1 MTLLNSSSGYSGA
14 FSARKSFRSIGR
26 WFFGLVNRWVAA
38 FIAQREY
45 QASLAVL
52 RRLSDRELSDM
63 GLHRDQ
69 IGPALEDAAKH
80 RSSRQRPN
88 ALKQRCL

>member
-1 MTLLNSSSGYSGA
+1 
-14 FSARKSFRSIGR
+14 
-26 WFFGLVNRWVAA
+26 
-38 FIAQREY
+38 
-45 QASLAVL
+45 VL